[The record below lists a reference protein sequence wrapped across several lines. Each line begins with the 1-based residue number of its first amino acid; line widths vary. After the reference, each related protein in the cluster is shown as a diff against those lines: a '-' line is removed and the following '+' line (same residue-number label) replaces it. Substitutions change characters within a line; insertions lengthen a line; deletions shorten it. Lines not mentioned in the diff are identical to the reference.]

1 MIKLMIDKL
10 NEIMKNIVIY
20 IKVYI
25 IYIKNMIKRIDF
37 LKYYKM

>member
-1 MIKLMIDKL
+1 MFKLMIDKL